1 MQLRRS
7 GYLVAAMLA
16 VATSVS
22 VWSLVAHGS
31 WRPRALQPPRSSG
44 ESEAQTRAT
53 MSLGDARAP
62 VLGPALPQPA
72 ASTTPVFWHA
82 VDGQAPTLAGMVNGL
97 VRDAQHVRLD
107 LETIR
112 AIDVGSLVSIEL
124 PGGEHYQ
131 ALVQEVLVHENG
143 DRSWSGHIEGF
154 GTRFPVVYT
163 QGDSAT
169 FGTIATPSG
178 LYSLE
183 ALGEDAVL
191 YRDEREGLQ
200 DPNLECQILPG

>member
-1 MQLRRS
+1 VQLRRS

-22 VWSLVAHGS
+22 VWSLVAHGGL
-31 WRPRALQPPRSSG
+31 RLRALQPPRSSG
-44 ESEAQTRAT
+44 ESEAQTQAT

-62 VLGPALPQPA
+62 ALDPALPQPA
-72 ASTTPVFWHA
+72 ASTAPVFWHA
-82 VDGQAPTLAGMVNGL
+82 IDGPAPTLAGMVNGL
-97 VRDAQHVRLD
+97 VRDAQHLRLD
-107 LETIR
+107 LEAIR

-143 DRSWSGHIEGF
+143 DRSWSGHLEGF

-169 FGTIATPSG
+169 FGTIATPIG